1 MDLLR
6 ETAPFLIGMIV
17 PPIILLVVRP
27 GWTGQSKFLAAFLPA
42 LVLGFLTSALAGELT
57 TGMPDGLAGELTTG
71 MPDGLIAVIIDT
83 SLVYTGS
90 QLAYR
95 LFWKPT
101 FEARIQ
107 HMRTLERERV
117 PER

>member
-17 PPIILLVVRP
+17 PPIVMLVIRP
-27 GWTGQSKFLAAFLPA
+27 GWSGQSKFLAAFLPA

-57 TGMPDGLAGELTTG
+57 AG
-71 MPDGLIAVIIDT
+71 MPDGLISVIIDT
-83 SLVYTGS
+83 SLIYTGS

-95 LFWKPT
+95 LLWKPSL
-101 FEARIQ
+101 EARIQ
-107 HMRTLERERV
+107 HLYSSQAKRV
-117 PER
+117 PEQ

>member
-17 PPIILLVVRP
+17 PPIIMLIIRP
-27 GWTGQSKFLAAFLPA
+27 EWSGQSKFLASFLPA
-42 LVLGFLTSALAGELT
+42 LVLGFLTSTLAGELT
-57 TGMPDGLAGELTTG
+57 AG
-71 MPDGLIAVIIDT
+71 MPDGLIVVIIDT

-95 LFWKPT
+95 LFWKPIL
-101 FEARIQ
+101 EARIQ
-107 HMRTLERERV
+107 HMHTHERERI

>member
-1 MDLLR
+1 MDVLR

-17 PPIILLVVRP
+17 PPIIMLIIRP
-27 GWTGQSKFLAAFLPA
+27 GWSGQSKFLSAFLPA
-42 LVLGFLTSALAGELT
+42 LVLGFLTSALAGEL
-57 TGMPDGLAGELTTG
+57 AAG

-101 FEARIQ
+101 LEVRIQ
-107 HMRTLERERV
+107 HMHIPERERV